1 MGKISEHFHRSEFA
15 CKCGCGFDTVDAD
28 LLKILESVRAHFD
41 APVTI
46 NSSCR
51 CRIHNQ
57 MIGGSENSQHLFGRA
72 ADIVVKNKSPKEVIE
87 FLESF
92 MKGIGGIGSYETFTH
107 VDTRT
112 NGPARW
118 QG

>member
-1 MGKISEHFHRSEFA
+1 MNKISEHFSREEFA
-15 CKCGCGFDTVDAD
+15 CKCGCGFDTVDTQ
-28 LLKILESVRAHFD
+28 LIQVLEYVRTHFD
-41 APVTI
+41 SPVTI

-72 ADIVVKNKSPKEVIE
+72 ADIVVKNHTPKEVAE
-87 FLESF
+87 FLGAY
-92 MKGIGGIGSYETFTH
+92 MKGWGGLGTYDSFTH
-107 VDTRT
+107 IDTRT
-112 NGPARW
+112 QGPARW